1 MPANRTALGAEE
13 RVANRE
19 REQGMLSQ
27 KENEFLC
34 QVSPG
39 TPMGELLRQYW
50 IPALQSKE
58 VPAADGPPL
67 RFRILGENLI
77 AFRVT
82 SGQVGIV
89 QNACPHR
96 GASLFFGRNEEEGLR
111 CVYHGW
117 KFDVAG
123 QCVDMPSEPA
133 ESNFKSKVKARAYP
147 VIERNGVIWAYMGP
161 RMTPPPLWDLEFNVV
176 PEGHCRIGMNVREC
190 NFVQAVEGGIDSAHS
205 AILHSQVDKEKF
217 DTTGVREFVF
227 QGRSHQPLRYDTRVT
242 EAGVLGGARRE
253 AAEPGYDWWRVNVF
267 IMPFYTMFPGSPDG
281 TLSGHAFVPIDD
293 DVTMCWNISWNPGKP
308 LDAGRREQGQGQ
320 GTGFAGTS
328 DGGYLPDTTDWT
340 GRWRMTENASNDYL
354 RDYEAEKTMRFS
366 GIVSINLQDSGIQES
381 MGPIIDRTKEHL
393 GAIDA
398 MIIQMRR
405 RMMRSAQALLET
417 GESPA
422 EVDNPSVV
430 QLRALQM
437 ILSRDRD
444 WIEVGG
450 DWMFGRS
457 KEPPEEAKL
466 VSRAPRDPLAIPIS
480 TALTIG

>member
-1 MPANRTALGAEE
+1 
-13 RVANRE
+13 
-19 REQGMLSQ
+19 MLSQ
-27 KENEFLC
+27 KENDFLSR
-34 QVSPG
+34 VSPG
-39 TPMGELLRQYW
+39 TPMGDLLRQYW

-58 VPAADGPPL
+58 LPTPDGPPL
-67 RFRILGENLI
+67 RLRLLAENMI
-77 AFRVT
+77 AFRTT
-82 SGQVGIV
+82 SGHIGVI

-96 GASLFFGRNEEEGLR
+96 GASMFFGRNEEDGLR

-117 KFDVAG
+117 KFDIHG
-123 QCVDMPSEPA
+123 NCTDMPSEPA
-133 ESNFKSKVKARAYP
+133 ESNFKSKVRTRAYP
-147 VIERNGVIWAYMGP
+147 TIERNGVIWLYMGP
-161 RMTPPPLWDLEFNVV
+161 RETPPPLWDLEFNVV

-205 AILHSQVDKEKF
+205 AILHSQVDEVKL
-217 DTTGVREFVF
+217 TATGVKEFVF

-253 AAEPGYDWWRVNVF
+253 AAEPGHDWWRVNVF
-267 IMPFYTMFPGSPDG
+267 IMPFYTMFPGTPDG

-293 DVTMCWNISWNPGKP
+293 DVTMCWNITWNPTKP
-308 LDAGRREQGQGQ
+308 LEARRPQGQGA
-320 GTGFAGTS
+320 GYGFDGAD
-328 DGGYLPDTTDWT
+328 DGGYLPDTTDWI
-340 GRWRMTENASNDYL
+340 GRWRMTANASNDYL
-354 RDYEAEKTMRFS
+354 RDYDAEKNRRFS

-381 MGPIIDRTKEHL
+381 MGSIIDRTKEHL

-405 RMMRSAQALLET
+405 RMMRSAQTLLEK

-422 EVDNPSVV
+422 EIDNPAVV

-437 ILSRDRD
+437 ILSRDKD

-457 KEPPEEAKL
+457 KEPPAEACL
-466 VSRAPRDPLAIPIS
+466 VSRTPRDPIAQPIP